1 MMTGNLIAFISAVI
15 ISFVMTPWARK
26 LAIKVG
32 ALDIPKESRKI
43 HNKPMPYFGGLAIYV
58 SIIACMFVY
67 MPHTSIPYSS
77 NSLIISITFV
87 FLTSGIRFFG

>member
-1 MMTGNLIAFISAVI
+1 MTGNLIAFISAVI

-43 HNKPMPYFGGLAIYV
+43 HNKPMPYFGGTCHICIY
-58 SIIACMFVY
+58 
-67 MPHTSIPYSS
+67 
-77 NSLIISITFV
+77 NSLHVCLHASHFYQ
-87 FLTSGIRFFG
+87 LPHNGRGNGYSPCGGY

>member
-43 HNKPMPYFGGLAIYV
+43 HNKPMPYFGGLAFEY
-58 SIIACMFVY
+58 
-67 MPHTSIPYSS
+67 
-77 NSLIISITFV
+77 
-87 FLTSGIRFFG
+87 